1 MIGQG
6 IAKHVFELLTVAL
19 GKSYNHSTGLKY
31 IPTKQELE
39 DKQLKNETDWPYTFD
54 IPEHKLVEI
63 GSLIEGSRATIPSVF
78 SSKWENLIKQS
89 GGNRGVDWID
99 FLLYMVPT
107 LFVPALTHEATK
119 KPLLLLS
126 KACAR
131 ALKWEITSTDL
142 SAIET

>member
-1 MIGQG
+1 M
-6 IAKHVFELLTVAL
+6 ALDKKH
-19 GKSYNHSTGLKY
+19 NHSTGLRY
-31 IPTKQELE
+31 NPTEKEVEEKGLGSASE
-39 DKQLKNETDWPYTFD
+39 WPYTFD
-54 IPEHKLVEI
+54 IPEDKLLEI
-63 GSLIEGSRATIPSVF
+63 GSLIEASRSTVPSMF

-107 LFVPALTHEATK
+107 LFVPALTHTATK

-142 SAIET
+142 AAIEK